1 MLVLYGLRVWLG
13 RIKLEMART
22 ASRLLGWPGARAW
35 ALDSGQKET
44 RACACACACAS
55 VPAWSRV
62 CVCVGCV
69 SRGSVDGSRYQQIS
83 GVLAG
88 TMKGERKQK
97 RLLGVMLC
105 RGSRG
110 WAPRAFIVEL
120 GIG

>member
-1 MLVLYGLRVWLG
+1 MRVRVRVRLSP
-13 RIKLEMART
+13 RVS
-22 ASRLLGWPGARAW
+22 AS
-35 ALDSGQKET
+35 
-44 RACACACACAS
+44 
-55 VPAWSRV
+55 
-62 CVCVGCV
+62 VCVGCV
-69 SRGSVDGSRYQQIS
+69 SRGSADGSRYQAIS

-88 TMKGERKQK
+88 TMKGEKKQK